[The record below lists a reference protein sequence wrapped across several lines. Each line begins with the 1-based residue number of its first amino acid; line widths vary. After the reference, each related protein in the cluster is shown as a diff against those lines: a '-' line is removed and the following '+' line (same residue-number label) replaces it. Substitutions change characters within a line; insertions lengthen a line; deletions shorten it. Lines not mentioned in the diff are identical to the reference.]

1 MMTTKQ
7 IDELNKDE
15 IELALRELNESIDV
29 FGNAIKQLETQ
40 ASNGDVTEKV
50 YNFAMDYYAS
60 MIDEMRKDVL
70 KLTKRL
76 EEMKKDEAGSQP
88 EA

>member
-1 MMTTKQ
+1 MTTKQ

-76 EEMKKDEAGSQP
+76 EEIKKDEAGSQP